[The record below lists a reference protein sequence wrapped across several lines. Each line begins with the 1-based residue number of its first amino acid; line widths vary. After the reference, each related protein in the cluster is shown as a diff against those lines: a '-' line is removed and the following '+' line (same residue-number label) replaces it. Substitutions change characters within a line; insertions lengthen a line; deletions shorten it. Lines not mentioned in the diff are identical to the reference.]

1 MQTGPGFANNSAM
14 SQPEALFPSLTI
26 LSNWA
31 ERDWRRADGVQ
42 LDTLPHMQRLV
53 VRTYQHAYEIF
64 VRNGTTGDVLVR
76 GGRFFQEFTE
86 ATITGSSLGG
96 AFLKQFG
103 VYAGL
108 RVEFSIGGETLL
120 TAPIFSISIA
130 NDEWSARSA

>member
-64 VRNGTTGDVLVR
+64 VRNGATGDVLVR

-103 VYAGL
+103 IYAGL
-108 RVEFSIGGETLL
+108 RVEFSVGGETLL

>member
-1 MQTGPGFANNSAM
+1 M
-14 SQPEALFPSLTI
+14 SSTTSLYPSPTI

-42 LDTLPHMQRLV
+42 LDTLAHTQRLV
-53 VRTYQHAYEIF
+53 VRTYQQAYEIF
-64 VRNGTTGDVLVR
+64 VLNGATGKVLVR

-103 VYAGL
+103 VYVGL
-108 RVEFSIGGETLL
+108 RLEFNAGGETLL

-130 NDEWSARSA
+130 NDESSERSASARRRN